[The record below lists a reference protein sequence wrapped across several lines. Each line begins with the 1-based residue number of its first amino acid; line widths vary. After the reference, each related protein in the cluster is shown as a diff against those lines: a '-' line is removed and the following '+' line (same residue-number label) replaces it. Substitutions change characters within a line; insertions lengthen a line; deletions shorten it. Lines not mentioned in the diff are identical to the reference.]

1 MAAGS
6 VLFAAAA
13 LVGTVAGSAAAAVNP
28 GDSRGWGCDTAAS
41 SGTTWQRV
49 ERGSYWAGTNNHAYC
64 KKNDWRWNWLLGG
77 YHGPRGWNSNA
88 NSDGFRWEN

>member
-28 GDSRGWGCDTAAS
+28 GDRGWGCDTAAS

-64 KKNDWRWNWLLGG
+64 KKNDWRWSWLLGG

-88 NSDGFRWEN
+88 NSDGFRWEG